1 MQNSEIDLLNDQ
13 EKIEDLRKQVGLT
26 TEQTQDILLQLI
38 RERRE
43 EELHLEQ
50 EPYKYCPHCG
60 EKLSE

>member
-43 EELHLEQ
+43 EELRLET
-50 EPYKYCPHCG
+50 G
-60 EKLSE
+60 AL